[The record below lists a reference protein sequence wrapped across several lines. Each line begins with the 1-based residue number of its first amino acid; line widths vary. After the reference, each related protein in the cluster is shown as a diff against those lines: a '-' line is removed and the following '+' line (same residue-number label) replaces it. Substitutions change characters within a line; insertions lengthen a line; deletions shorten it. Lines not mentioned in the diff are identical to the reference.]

1 MQIKVYMFKFYKH
14 NNYTLSVICHLLILF
29 PATCGGDTDV
39 GFVWTSL
46 KHLVLPHNA
55 LEHLD
60 ESLELAPW
68 LQILDLSH
76 NIITNAKEI
85 SCLSNL
91 KHINLGY
98 NKLEQVPIFNKTV
111 SHSLQVLILKNNY
124 LDSLNG

>member
-1 MQIKVYMFKFYKH
+1 M
-14 NNYTLSVICHLLILF
+14 
-29 PATCGGDTDV
+29 
-39 GFVWTSL
+39 
-46 KHLVLPHNA
+46 LPHNA

-60 ESLELAPW
+60 KSLELAPW

-91 KHINLGY
+91 KHVNLGY
-98 NKLEQVPIFNKTV
+98 NKLEQVPIFNKSL
-111 SHSLQVLILKNNY
+111 SHSLQILVLKNNY